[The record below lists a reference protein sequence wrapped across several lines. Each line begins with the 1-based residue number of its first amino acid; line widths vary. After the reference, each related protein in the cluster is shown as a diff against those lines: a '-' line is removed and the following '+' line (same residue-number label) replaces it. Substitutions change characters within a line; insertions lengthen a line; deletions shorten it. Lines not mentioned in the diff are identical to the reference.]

1 MNPENR
7 WIKKAEAI
15 PWAEI
20 EERYAELFPGTKGNP
35 AKPLRLA
42 LGSLLIQKQYGYSD
56 RELVE
61 QITENPYYQCFV
73 GLPGYQMEAPFVTG
87 CRPACCDP
95 GGI

>member
-1 MNPENR
+1 MNLENR

-35 AKPLRLA
+35 EKPLRLA
-42 LGSLLIQKQYGYSD
+42 LGSLLIQKQCGYSN

-61 QITENPYYQCFV
+61 QITENPD
-73 GLPGYQMEAPFVTG
+73 
-87 CRPACCDP
+87 ACKKEKN
-95 GGI
+95 